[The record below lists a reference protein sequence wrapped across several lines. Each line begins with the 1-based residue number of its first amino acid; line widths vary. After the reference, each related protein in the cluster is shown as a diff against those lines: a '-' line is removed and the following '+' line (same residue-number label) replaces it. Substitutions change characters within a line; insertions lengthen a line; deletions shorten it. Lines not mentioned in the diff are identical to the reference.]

1 MWARVLVGVALL
13 ALIVGGAVAARG
25 LSAGPV
31 EGTVPLHARPVT
43 VAVDARSGYVF
54 LAYLGSVAY
63 LGSNTLSLF
72 DGTTLAL
79 LHSLALGQPTGA
91 LAVDERTGR
100 AFAVDAGGDSVSV
113 LDPDSGQIVD
123 TVALD
128 VGSFTTPALAVD

>member
-1 MWARVLVGVALL
+1 V
-13 ALIVGGAVAARG
+13 
-25 LSAGPV
+25 
-31 EGTVPLHARPVT
+31 
-43 VAVDARSGYVF
+43 
-54 LAYLGSVAY
+54 
-63 LGSNTLSLF
+63 F

-79 LHSLALGQPTGA
+79 LLTLALGQPTGSPTGA